1 MRKAYSAHRGLAVA
15 FGLTALL
22 VSAAGCNDTDERPAT
37 WSYISATIIQP
48 NCATSRC
55 HSEGSNVAGLRLETA
70 DRGYQDLTEHG
81 HLAGDD
87 PDKTNLMSRLNGSYL
102 NNGKVV
108 EVQRMPIDEPLPQA
122 DIDLVRKWLAAG
134 GLEN

>member
-15 FGLTALL
+15 FGLAVLL

-55 HSEGSNVAGLRLETA
+55 HSEGSNVADLVLDTA
-70 DRGYQDLTEHG
+70 DYSKIAPYVFADT
-81 HLAGDD
+81 
-87 PDKTNLMSRLNGSYL
+87 PDNTTLMYRLNGGGP
-102 NNGKVV
+102 NDP
-108 EVQRMPIDEPLPQA
+108 VQRMPVDEPLPQA
-122 DIDLVRKWLAAG
+122 DIDLIRKWIAAG
-134 GLEN
+134 AMDN